1 MNKIEDLDLKFTN
14 ITALKEELVEINK
27 RLNNERLNR
36 DIVRKKETVSP
47 ILSFFSSKMTVK
59 EKHYEVDEISKE
71 IDRLENIISEK
82 QNRVD
87 EISKINFVQEKSN
100 IQSELQIINNDILD
114 VGTDITNI
122 KNLF

>member
-1 MNKIEDLDLKFTN
+1 
-14 ITALKEELVEINK
+14 
-27 RLNNERLNR
+27 
-36 DIVRKKETVSP
+36 
-47 ILSFFSSKMTVK
+47 MTVK

-100 IQSELQIINNDILD
+100 IQSELQIINNNILD